1 MMKKRV
7 VLTLVTALISVGAFA
22 QNYKITD
29 AEISLT
35 NGNLETAK
43 EDIDIAASN
52 PKTANSPWMW
62 KVRGDVYYNISVDSL
77 YTHLAPE
84 AASVSLQ
91 SYISSVETDKLEKKQ
106 KYTEDA
112 LKGLRQASVSA
123 YYRAYAHYQEN
134 NFAKALEYYELL
146 LKAYDT
152 DAEGGV
158 AKTLQQAKNDIV
170 QYCANLAI
178 KMNDKVQAKKFLNI
192 MIDDPKYLSA
202 NAYLQM
208 SSMMME
214 DGDTTGAL
222 AIVDKGRKKIPDNK
236 DLFNQEIAIYQQLG
250 KTNTLIE
257 KLTEVIEAEP
267 NNILYRYYRGTIVSD
282 LASKSMEAGP
292 SFSDSASSSRRKLR
306 LSKTPADKK
315 KYQAEMDAF
324 IKTRD
329 SIYVQSMVQFDLA
342 EKDFTEAILIDPNYF
357 DALFNLGVL
366 HFNKNKVLVDKY
378 NYLDLNMPGATE
390 ESKKLEESMK
400 AGYEK
405 ALEQLLKAYEIQSQ
419 DQGVLLALQQTYS
432 QLGNKERSEEFRKL
446 RTGE

>member
-1 MMKKRV
+1 MKKRV

-22 QNYKITD
+22 QNYRIST
-29 AEISLT
+29 AEISLRD
-35 NGNLETAK
+35 GNYETAK
-43 EDIDIAASN
+43 EDIDAAAEN
-52 PKTANSPWMW
+52 PKTSNSPWMW
-62 KVRGDVYYNISVDSL
+62 KVKGDVYYAISIDSL

-84 AASVSLQ
+84 AASISVK
-91 SYISSVETDKLEKKQ
+91 SYINCITVDKTEKKQ

-112 LKGLRQASVSA
+112 LKGLRQACISA
-123 YYRAYAHYQEN
+123 YYRAYALYQQTDYV
-134 NFAKALEYYELL
+134 KALEYYELL
-146 LKAYDT
+146 ISAYDT
-152 DAEGGV
+152 DTEGGV

-178 KMNDKVQAKKFLNI
+178 KMNDKVQAKKFLNM

-236 DLFNQEIAIYQQLG
+236 DLFNQEIAIYSQLG
-250 KTNTLIE
+250 KTNILVE
-257 KLTEVIEAEP
+257 KLSEVIEAEP

-282 LASKSMEAGP
+282 MASKIMEGGP
-292 SFSDSASSSRRKLR
+292 AFSDSASASRRKLR

-315 KYQAEMDAF
+315 KYQTEMDAF

-329 SIYVQSMVQFDLA
+329 SIYTLAMAQFDLA
-342 EKDFTEAILIDPNYF
+342 EKDFNEALLIDPNYF

-378 NYLDLNMPGATE
+378 NYLDLNAPGANE
-390 ESKKLEESMK
+390 ESKKLEDAMK

-405 ALEQLLKAYEIQSQ
+405 ALEQLLKAYDVQST

-432 QLGNKERSEEFRKL
+432 QLGNKEKSEEFRKL